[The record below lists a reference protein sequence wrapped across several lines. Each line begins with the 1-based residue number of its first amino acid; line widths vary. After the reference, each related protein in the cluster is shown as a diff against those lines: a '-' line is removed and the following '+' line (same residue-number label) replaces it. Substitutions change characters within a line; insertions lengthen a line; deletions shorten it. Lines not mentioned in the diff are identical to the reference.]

1 MGTKPCSSDFYGSDA
16 QKPHCSIVSFVI
28 ERAEPNMKGSDDQA
42 VAQRVLDHIA
52 NGTTD
57 VGTEVWREPVA
68 NYRSPERLAREIET
82 VLRRTP
88 TPFCPSAALSEP
100 GAYIAREAAGVPI
113 VVVRGT
119 DGKVRAFRNA
129 CRHRGMQVASGSGCA
144 RAFVCRYHGWTYNL
158 EGKLRHIPH
167 EEGFPGFDKDAHPM
181 VPLTAT
187 ERFGLVF
194 VTQDEPAVGDD
205 SLDGIDKLIGPD
217 QRVFATAEREFDAN
231 WKIFLESFIEGY
243 HIKSTHPESF
253 LPYGFDNLNVIDM
266 FGRHSRVTYPF
277 QRIKKLA
284 KVPPAERRIEG
295 LLTYVYHLFPN
306 VLITMLSRHT
316 NVVILEPMGIDRTR
330 QITYTLSNS
339 GGDDPEA
346 LAEAKRDAAFV
357 GNTGAQEDRAVVQA
371 IQRGLASGA
380 NDAFTFGKFESAI
393 VHFHKTLT
401 GALAASG

>member
-1 MGTKPCSSDFYGSDA
+1 
-16 QKPHCSIVSFVI
+16 
-28 ERAEPNMKGSDDQA
+28 MKAAMDDQS

-57 VGTEVWREPVA
+57 VGQEVWREPVA
-68 NYRSPERLAREIET
+68 NYQSKERLAAEIERI
-82 VLRRTP
+82 LRRSP
-88 TPFCPSAALSEP
+88 APFCPSAALPEAGS
-100 GAYIAREAAGVPI
+100 YVAREAAGTPI
-113 VVVRGT
+113 VVVRGS

-129 CRHRGMQVASGSGCA
+129 CRHRGMQVATGTGCA

-158 EGKLRHIPH
+158 EGRLRHIPH
-167 EEGFPGFDKDAHPM
+167 EEGFPGFDKEAHPL
-181 VPLTAT
+181 VPVAAS

-194 VTQDEPAVGDD
+194 VTQDAPALGDD
-205 SLDGIDKLIGPD
+205 SLGGLAKLIAPD
-217 QRVFATAEREFDAN
+217 QRLFATAEREFEVN
-231 WKIFLESFIEGY
+231 WKILLEGFIEGY

-253 LPYGFDNLNVIDM
+253 LPYGFDNLNVIDL

-284 KVPPAERRIEG
+284 KVPAHERRVDG

-306 VLITMLSRHT
+306 ALITVLSRHT
-316 NVVILEPMGIDRTR
+316 NVVILEPLSVDRTR
-330 QITYTLSNS
+330 QITYTLTNG

-346 LAEAKRDAAFV
+346 LAEARRDAEFV
-357 GNTGAQEDRAVVQA
+357 GTTGAAEDRAVVQA
-371 IQRGLASGA
+371 IQRGLGSGA

-401 GALAASG
+401 AALS

>member
-1 MGTKPCSSDFYGSDA
+1 MTTA
-16 QKPHCSIVSFVI
+16 
-28 ERAEPNMKGSDDQA
+28 MDDQS

-57 VGTEVWREPVA
+57 LGQQVWREPVA
-68 NYRSPERLAREIET
+68 NYRSPERLKGEIET

-88 TPFCPSAALSEP
+88 TPFCPSAALPEVGS
-100 GAYIAREAAGVPI
+100 YVAREAAGIPI
-113 VVVRGT
+113 VVVRGS

-167 EEGFPGFDKDAHPM
+167 EEGFPGFDQEAHPL
-181 VPLTAT
+181 VPVTAV
-187 ERFGLVF
+187 ERLGLVF
-194 VTQDEPAVGDD
+194 VTQEEPAAGDE
-205 SLDGIDKLIGPD
+205 SLDRLGKLIGPD
-217 QRVFATAEREFDAN
+217 QRLFATNERDFEVN

-253 LPYGFDNLNVIDM
+253 LPYGFDNLNVIDL

-284 KVPPAERRIEG
+284 KVPPTERRVEG

-306 VLITMLSRHT
+306 VLITVLSRHT
-316 NVVILEPMGIDRTR
+316 NVVILEPLAIDRTR
-330 QITYTLSNS
+330 QFTYTLTNG

-346 LAEAKRDAAFV
+346 LAEAKRDAEFV
-357 GNTGAQEDRAVVQA
+357 GTQGAVEDRAVVQA

-393 VHFHKTLT
+393 VHFHRTLT
-401 GALAASG
+401 ALLDRAHPARS